1 MTPLGLVADLG
12 ILTPL
17 VSSLIAFMLLSLESF
32 GNHIENPF
40 ENTINDVPMS
50 ALSRTI
56 EINLKQGLGERQVPE
71 PLKPVEG
78 FLF

>member
-1 MTPLGLVADLG
+1 
-12 ILTPL
+12 
-17 VSSLIAFMLLSLESF
+17 MLLSLESF
-32 GNHIENPF
+32 GSHLENPF

-50 ALSRTI
+50 ALSRSI